1 MPIYNEIGSEGDRD
15 KHYNFALNVLSIL
28 TLFLAL
34 LTILG
39 IIFAKPLVALL
50 YPGLAPETAK
60 WAITLT
66 RIIFPYLFF
75 IGLSSTMIAVLN
87 SHDYIFMTGLS
98 SALLIL
104 G

>member
-1 MPIYNEIGSEGDRD
+1 
-15 KHYNFALNVLSIL
+15 
-28 TLFLAL
+28 
-34 LTILG
+34 
-39 IIFAKPLVALL
+39 L